1 MHVMY
6 PASIGI
12 IGAGNISGIYL
23 EADRKFPNLRITKI
37 ADVDLSRAR
46 AQAEKFGKQAVTV
59 DALLADPEIQLV
71 VNLTP
76 PQAHAP
82 VAMQILEAGKH
93 VYNEKPLAIS
103 LEDAQRMMA
112 LAASKGLRIGCAP
125 DTFLGGGLQTC
136 RALLDDG
143 AIGQPVLAFARM
155 LSAGVESWH
164 PNPEFFYKPGG
175 GPMFDMGPYYLTALV
190 SLLGPAQRVSG
201 VARITYPERVITS
214 QPLRGA
220 RIAVEVPTMVAG
232 LIEFADGAVAN
243 IVTTFD
249 ICDGSSGYELTI
261 YGSAG
266 ALRCPDPNTFGGPV
280 LIKRRGDEDW
290 QPGPIHHRWVENSRG
305 IGVAEM
311 VEAILCNRPHRA
323 NALMAY
329 HVLELMHAFHKS
341 ARLGRHVSIE
351 STCPRPDSLP
361 ATWPETTA

>member
-1 MHVMY
+1 MQPV
-6 PASIGI
+6 PIGI

-23 EADRKFPNLRITKI
+23 EADQKFPNIRVTAI
-37 ADVDLSRAR
+37 ADVDMSRAR

-59 DALLADPEIQLV
+59 DDLLADPEIQLV

-82 VAMQILEAGKH
+82 VAMQVLAAGKH

-103 LEDAQRMMA
+103 LEDARRMIA
-112 LAASKGLRIGCAP
+112 LAESKGLRIGCAP

-136 RALLDDG
+136 RALIEEG

-190 SLLGPAQRVSG
+190 SLLGPAKRVSG
-201 VARITYPERVITS
+201 MTRITYPERVITS
-214 QPLRGA
+214 QPLRGT
-220 RIAVEVPTMVAG
+220 RILVEVPTLVAG
-232 LIEFADGAVAN
+232 LVEFASSAVAN
-243 IVTTFD
+243 VVTTFD
-249 ICDGSSGYELTI
+249 ICGKSEYELTI
-261 YGSAG
+261 YGSEG

-280 LIKRRGDEDW
+280 LLKRRGDEDW
-290 QPGPIHHRWVENSRG
+290 QPIPIRHRWVENSRG

-311 VEAILCNRPHRA
+311 VEAIAHGRPHRA
-323 NALMAY
+323 NAAIAF
-329 HVLELMHAFHKS
+329 HVLELMHAFHES
-341 ARLGRHVSIE
+341 AARGEFVSLE
-351 STCPRPDSLP
+351 SACSPPEPLP
-361 ATWPETTA
+361 AEWPAMDRTAM